1 MTLSINEETSET
13 LQPVGRRT
21 QRTLFIIRSIE
32 MNVQVEAKLVSSA
45 VGEENQSKLYQ
56 TRQNVYFYK
65 PESFCIAMSYLQFT
79 EL

>member
-1 MTLSINEETSET
+1 
-13 LQPVGRRT
+13 
-21 QRTLFIIRSIE
+21 

>member
-1 MTLSINEETSET
+1 
-13 LQPVGRRT
+13 
-21 QRTLFIIRSIE
+21 

-45 VGEENQSKLYQ
+45 VGEETQSKLYQ
-56 TRQNVYFYK
+56 TRQNVHSYK